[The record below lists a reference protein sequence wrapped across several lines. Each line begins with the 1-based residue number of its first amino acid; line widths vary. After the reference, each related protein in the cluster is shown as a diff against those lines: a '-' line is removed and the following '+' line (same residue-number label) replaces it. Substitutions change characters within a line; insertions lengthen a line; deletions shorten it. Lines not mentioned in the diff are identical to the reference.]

1 VVVLATPLVLEGLT
15 VAGAVCSK
23 AMSERVSVLGLV
35 AVLITSLIAGCQ
47 RVSLPRWHQTA
58 VFAAA
63 DSIVAPDFETP
74 VDLSPQRIDD
84 RRWVVQSPVVTARRG
99 SGFDQAIGSWNIE
112 LMPGAAAAI
121 DLSVNDGAGWSP
133 RLRLGHVGDA
143 GLLDPPVRHVST
155 DDRTA
160 GFIDTDYF
168 MADRTF
174 TRAQLT
180 VTFVAAAESTS
191 RPPGRVARLAL
202 CLSRV
207 GERDDSRPAALSR
220 AARENRVEVPTPF
233 RSQKTDDPSLAGR
246 LCSPTSLS
254 MVLAAH
260 GVDEP
265 VQQVAAR
272 VRDPDF
278 DIYGNWPR
286 NVQAAFDLGVPGFV
300 TRFNDWLP
308 VVQHLQRGEP
318 LIVSIRAPRGLIR
331 NAPYREL
338 NGGHLIVLR
347 GLDGRGGVL
356 VNDPAADRPERGQR
370 TYRIDD
376 LSKAWLDLGN
386 GTAYVLLKRPTSVA
400 K

>member
-1 VVVLATPLVLEGLT
+1 MIETRT
-15 VAGAVCSK
+15 
-23 AMSERVSVLGLV
+23 VLGLLW
-35 AVLITSLIAGCQ
+35 ALTWTLLTGCQ
-47 RVSLPRWHQTA
+47 SVSVPRWHQTA
-58 VFAAA
+58 VFAAP
-63 DSIVAPDFETP
+63 DSIVAPEFETP
-74 VDLSPQRIDD
+74 IDLSPQRVDD

-99 SGFDQAIGSWNIE
+99 DGFDQAIGSWNIE
-112 LMPGAAAAI
+112 LIPGAAAAI
-121 DLSVNDGAGWSP
+121 DLSVNNGDGWSP

-143 GLLDPPVRHVST
+143 SLLDPPVRRIDES
-155 DDRTA
+155 DQSA
-160 GFIDTDYF
+160 GFIDTDYLVS
-168 MADRTF
+168 DQTF
-174 TRAQLT
+174 SRAQLT
-180 VTFVAAAESTS
+180 VTFVSPSDASPQA
-191 RPPGRVARLAL
+191 PGRVARLAL

-207 GERDDSRPAALSR
+207 GERDRVRPGVLAG
-220 AARENRVEVPTPF
+220 AARTHRLETPTPF
-233 RSQKTDDPSLAGR
+233 RTQQTDDPSLAGR

-254 MVLAAH
+254 MVLATH

-272 VRDPDF
+272 VRDPEF

-286 NVQAAFDLGVPGFV
+286 NVQAAFELGVPGFV
-300 TRFNDWLP
+300 TRFNDWPP
-308 VVQHLQRGEP
+308 VVEHLQRGEP

-338 NGGHLIVLR
+338 SGGHLIVLR

-376 LSKAWLDLGN
+376 LSKAWLELGN
-386 GTAYVLLKRPTSVA
+386 GTAYVLLRRPMPIA